1 MDNCIFCK
9 IVKGEIP
16 STRIYEDDV
25 CIATLDIN
33 PAAMGHTLIIPKE
46 HHNDIADS
54 TDEALLGHLFKVAS
68 IVGKRQKERLSA
80 DGFNVLQNNGT
91 AAGQSVMHLHIH
103 VIPRY
108 DNDGVIG
115 LWKPLEP
122 SMEEIAAMGEK
133 LS

>member
-9 IVKGEIP
+9 IIKGEIP

-33 PAAMGHTLIIPKE
+33 PAAMGHTLIIPRE
-46 HHNDIADS
+46 HHNDI
-54 TDEALLGHLFKVAS
+54 TDNMDEVLLGHLFKVAAMA
-68 IVGKRQKERLSA
+68 GERQKERLGA

-91 AAGQSVMHLHIH
+91 AAGQSVRHLHIH
-103 VIPRY
+103 VIPRF
-108 DNDGVIG
+108 DNDGVLG
-115 LWKPLEP
+115 LWKPMEP
-122 SMEEIAAMGEK
+122 SMDELRAMGGK